1 MGTKKRWWKKISAT
15 ERGALIQG
23 IAAVV
28 AALVVGIIGILSV
41 RWSPSAPPTHLTPS
55 PHVAPPSTVA
65 PTSLASTPST
75 DLSEYFFSRGL
86 FFLEQGEYPRAIEN
100 YTMAIAK
107 QRDYAEAYLERGC
120 TYIRLSDFDKAVE
133 DLTESLFLR
142 PDDCRGYS
150 QRGNVYY
157 NNFQDYSRAA
167 VDYTK
172 LIELCPDATAY
183 EFRGDAYFY
192 QGKHREAITDYTEAL
207 TLDPERVGVYIRRGS
222 SHEQIGELELAIMD
236 YEKAL
241 ALRPDDDFVR
251 QSLQRL
257 TEE

>member
-1 MGTKKRWWKKISAT
+1 VGTKKGWWKRISAT

-28 AALVVGIIGILSV
+28 AALVGIIGILLAL
-41 RWSPSAPPTHLTPS
+41 RSPSAPPTHLTPS

-65 PTSLASTPST
+65 PTLLTSTPST
-75 DLSEYFFSRGL
+75 DSSEYFFSRGL
-86 FFLEQGEYPRAIEN
+86 FFFEQGEYPRAIEN
-100 YTMAIAK
+100 YTLAIAK
-107 QRDYAEAYLERGC
+107 QRDYAEAYLERGR
-120 TYIRLSDFDKAVE
+120 TYIRLSDFDKAME

-150 QRGNVYY
+150 ERGNVYY
-157 NNFQDYSRAA
+157 NNLQDYLRAA
-167 VDYTK
+167 ADYTK

-192 QGKHREAITDYTEAL
+192 QGKHREAITDYTETL
-207 TLDPERVGVYIRRGS
+207 TLDPERVGAYVRRGS
-222 SHEQIGELELAIMD
+222 SYEQIGELELAIMD
-236 YEKAL
+236 YERAL

-257 TEE
+257 TEQ